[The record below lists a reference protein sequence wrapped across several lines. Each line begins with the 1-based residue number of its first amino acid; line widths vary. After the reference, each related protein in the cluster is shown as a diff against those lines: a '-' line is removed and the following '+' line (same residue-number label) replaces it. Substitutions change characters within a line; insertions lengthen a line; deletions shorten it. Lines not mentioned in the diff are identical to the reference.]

1 MDLLLASLNLS
12 PAFPSFPSP
21 IKTEISYCLRRG
33 TPCGSRWRNT
43 SPRSPPT
50 ANATSVFNDAGS
62 IFGGTNARKKLGGP
76 EMYAVASYISNH

>member
-1 MDLLLASLNLS
+1 VDLLLAGLNLS

-21 IKTEISYCLRRG
+21 IKTEISCCLGRG